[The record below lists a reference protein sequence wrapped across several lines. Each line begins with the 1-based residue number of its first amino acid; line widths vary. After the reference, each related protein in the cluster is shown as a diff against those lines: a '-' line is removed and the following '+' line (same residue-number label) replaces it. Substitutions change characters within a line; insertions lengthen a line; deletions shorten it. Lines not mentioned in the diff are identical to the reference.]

1 MVAELPVDA
10 SGWRDLTR
18 ELSRLAAVR
27 SRRLLQLLEVG
38 PDLDPDGG
46 GVYLATESAPGGSV
60 GDPTFPLD
68 PASTVQA
75 VAEAALGAHQMHE
88 AGLAHGSINAGAI
101 LLTDRGA
108 VLAPPVLGAPP
119 GRITTLT
126 DWREWPSW
134 SRVSSGVTLRHV
146 RRRMGPRRDLAR
158 LGRAGL
164 FTPTS
169 ARSHRDRRPAG
180 PVHPTRSGRTLPVWL
195 AATLKA
201 VFAADPRDRLD
212 DASSLLGRQQRR
224 AGGGSTGGPGG
235 STGGPGGSGGTSG
248 TGVPGVMIE
257 RIEVVPGP
265 GTVIRYGGIAAWVA
279 PAASSALI
287 SFLAQSSRNLSPSA
301 RGGRQIADHIAGV
314 LASRDPEPHVGFV
327 VIGPSDHGWASL
339 LHGPVQAWD
348 GARWLAPAPS
358 PGWIQAIITPRP
370 AITVGPAGTPAPQ
383 AEPDAM
389 WDLEAGVV
397 PGAGFVLIPTPRSV
411 ARLPCV
417 PMNESL
423 RQGPSP
429 ACFRRPLPP
438 ASSRLWRTPI
448 LAMRRPWAE
457 GAGPELEQ
465 PTRAQP
471 G

>member
-1 MVAELPVDA
+1 MRSSIADFEVVRSVPSAGADQPRYVCRSPERFEDVAPEVMVAELPVDA

-126 DWREWPSW
+126 DWRDVAVLEPGLLRGDPPSRASDVW
-134 SRVSSGVTLRHV
+134 ALAATLHGLVSGRPLYADIERDPTVTAVQRV
-146 RRRMGPRRDLAR
+146 
-158 LGRAGL
+158 L
-164 FTPTS
+164 FT
-169 ARSHRDRRPAG
+169 RPE
-180 PVHPTRSGRTLPVWL
+180 VDETLPVWL

-212 DASSLLGRQQRR
+212 DASELAVRLG
-224 AGGGSTGGPGG
+224 AAASEAPAGGSTGGPGG

-248 TGVPGVMIE
+248 TG
-257 RIEVVPGP
+257 
-265 GTVIRYGGIAAWVA
+265 GTSG
-279 PAASSALI
+279 
-287 SFLAQSSRNLSPSA
+287 
-301 RGGRQIADHIAGV
+301 
-314 LASRDPEPHVGFV
+314 
-327 VIGPSDHGWASL
+327 
-339 LHGPVQAWD
+339 
-348 GARWLAPAPS
+348 
-358 PGWIQAIITPRP
+358 
-370 AITVGPAGTPAPQ
+370 
-383 AEPDAM
+383 
-389 WDLEAGVV
+389 
-397 PGAGFVLIPTPRSV
+397 
-411 ARLPCV
+411 
-417 PMNESL
+417 
-423 RQGPSP
+423 
-429 ACFRRPLPP
+429 
-438 ASSRLWRTPI
+438 
-448 LAMRRPWAE
+448 E
-457 GAGPELEQ
+457 GS
-465 PTRAQP
+465 
-471 G
+471 